1 MSTTPPYSAQ
11 RRSSRLQFRCRVR
24 ISALDPE
31 GNIFTEETETTSIS
45 KFGASL
51 KTAHQFT
58 MGQILSIRTLD
69 RDHVGQFQ
77 VVWMGQPGTGAA
89 GQIGIE
95 WVDARR
101 FWGIEFPP
109 EDWGSR

>member
-1 MSTTPPYSAQ
+1 MGTQPHPEQ
-11 RRSSRLQFRCRVR
+11 RRSSRLRFRCRVK
-24 ISALDPE
+24 ISGIDPK
-31 GNIFTEETETTSIS
+31 GNTFREETETISIS

-51 KTAHQFT
+51 RTAHEFA
-58 MGQILSIRTLD
+58 MGQILTVHTLD
-69 RDHVGQFQ
+69 HGHTGQFQ
-77 VVWMGQPGTGAA
+77 VVWMGQPGTPEA

-109 EDWGSR
+109 EDWGGR

>member
-1 MSTTPPYSAQ
+1 MDTIQTNHPA
-11 RRSSRLQFRCRVR
+11 RRSSRIDFRCRVK
-24 ISALDPE
+24 ISGVDPQ
-31 GNIFTEETETTSIS
+31 GNTFSEETGTICIS

-51 KTAHQFT
+51 KTAHPFT
-58 MGQILSIRTLD
+58 MGQTLSVQTLD
-69 RDHVGQFQ
+69 HGHTGQFQ
-77 VVWMGQPGTGAA
+77 VVWMGQPGTPEA

-109 EDWGSR
+109 EDWGGS

>member
-1 MSTTPPYSAQ
+1 MSTTQPYSAQ
-11 RRSSRLQFRCRVR
+11 RRSSRLQFRCRVKIR
-24 ISALDPE
+24 AIGPG
-31 GNIFTEETETTSIS
+31 GNIFTEETETISIS

-51 KTAHQFT
+51 KTVNKFAI
-58 MGQILSIRTLD
+58 GQVLSIRTLD

-77 VVWMGQPGTGAA
+77 VVWMGEPGTPGE
-89 GQIGIE
+89 GLIGVE
-95 WVDARR
+95 WVDARS